1 MIDLP
6 SILKTVLEVEI
17 SWIIWQ
23 CFHPLPEYIFNEPLY
38 FAVLGFFGG
47 DFLVYKLKTLISSLL

>member
-23 CFHPLPEYIFNEPLY
+23 CLHPFPEYIFNEPVY
-38 FAVLGFFGG
+38 FAVLGFFCGE
-47 DFLVYKLKTLISSLL
+47 FLVYKLKTLISSLL